1 MESNT
6 SSYYRKESNFSFP
19 RKPSM
24 VPSDKGLQWVNVKKA
39 IPTTLGT
46 FRHNQAY
53 LGIIQTYSGIFRTFC
68 NSGIF

>member
-6 SSYYRKESNFSFP
+6 SSYCRKKSNFYLP

-39 IPTTLGT
+39 IPTDLGT

-53 LGIIQTYSGIFRTFC
+53 PGTLC